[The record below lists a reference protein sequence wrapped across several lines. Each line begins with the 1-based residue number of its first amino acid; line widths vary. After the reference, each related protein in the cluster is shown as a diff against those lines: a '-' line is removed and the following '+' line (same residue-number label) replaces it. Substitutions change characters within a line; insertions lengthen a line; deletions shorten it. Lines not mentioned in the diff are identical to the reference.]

1 MIKKIKVE
9 QLKPGMFVHNINC
22 SWLDHPF
29 LKSNVMLNS
38 DKMIRKIIDIGIR
51 EVHIDTHRG
60 LDIDEVQ
67 AVEEL
72 QQDISS
78 ELMEV
83 AEGERE
89 VFNRISLQEELE
101 QAKEIKREA
110 KQLIKNIM
118 EDLRY
123 GKQLELERA
132 DNLIEKMINSIF
144 RNSDALLGISRI
156 KKVDEYTFM
165 HSVSVCALMISYCRQ
180 LSFDPEVIRKVGI
193 GALLHDIGK
202 VRTPLDI
209 LNKNT
214 PLSAGES
221 EIIKK
226 HVEHGCNILSQTS
239 GITQTSM
246 LVVAEHHERYDGTG
260 YPKGLKGEE
269 ISIFGQMA
277 GIADVYDA
285 LTSDRPYRKRL
296 EPSEALKRILNW
308 DKFNFN
314 EEMVHQF
321 IRCVGIY
328 PIGSLVRLESGLLGV
343 VIEQGTKDLLHP
355 VVQVVYD
362 PKRRGLIEPYI
373 INLSELKVK
382 HEDSIICHESPEK
395 WDINPHGFLED

>member
-1 MIKKIKVE
+1 
-9 QLKPGMFVHNINC
+9 
-22 SWLDHPF
+22 
-29 LKSNVMLNS
+29 
-38 DKMIRKIIDIGIR
+38 
-51 EVHIDTHRG
+51 
-60 LDIDEVQ
+60 
-67 AVEEL
+67 
-72 QQDISS
+72 
-78 ELMEV
+78 
-83 AEGERE
+83 
-89 VFNRISLQEELE
+89 
-101 QAKEIKREA
+101 
-110 KQLIKNIM
+110 
-118 EDLRY
+118 
-123 GKQLELERA
+123 
-132 DNLIEKMINSIF
+132 
-144 RNSDALLGISRI
+144 
-156 KKVDEYTFM
+156 
-165 HSVSVCALMISYCRQ
+165 
-180 LSFDPEVIRKVGI
+180 
-193 GALLHDIGK
+193 
-202 VRTPLDI
+202 
-209 LNKNT
+209 
-214 PLSAGES
+214 
-221 EIIKK
+221 
-226 HVEHGCNILSQTS
+226 
-239 GITQTSM
+239 M

-328 PIGSLVRLESGLLGV
+328 PIGFLVRLESGLLGV